1 MERSRKF
8 LSVVCFIG
16 LLCFIFSILI
26 LAPKI
31 TFAEVSEKVKSEVS
45 EKVVAEEKI
54 NININTATQE
64 ELAQLK
70 GIGANLAQRV
80 IEYRDQ
86 HGPFE
91 KIEDILKV
99 KGLGE
104 KFLEENNDRISVGK
118 EVKEEAKKD
127 VEVKE

>member
-8 LSVVCFIG
+8 LSVFCFIG

-26 LAPKI
+26 LAPKV
-31 TFAEVSEKVKSEVS
+31 TFAEGEEVVPAVK
-45 EKVVAEEKI
+45 
-54 NININTATQE
+54 ININTATQE

-70 GIGANLAQRV
+70 GIGEKLANRI
-80 IEYRDQ
+80 IEYREQ

-91 KIEDILKV
+91 KLEDILKV

-104 KFLEENNDRISVGK
+104 KFLEENHARITVGE
-118 EVKEEAKKD
+118 EVIEEEMPD
-127 VEVKE
+127 IQVEE

>member
-1 MERSRKF
+1 MKNPRKF
-8 LSVVCFIG
+8 LSVICFIG
-16 LLCFIFSILI
+16 LLSFIFSILI
-26 LAPKI
+26 LTPKI
-31 TFAEVSEKVKSEVS
+31 TFAEG
-45 EKVVAEEKI
+45 AEEVASEALAEAKI
-54 NININTATQE
+54 NINNATQE

-70 GIGANLAQRV
+70 GVGEKLAARI

-104 KFLEENNDRISVGK
+104 KFLEENHDRITVG
-118 EVKEEAKKD
+118 EEAMEEALPD
-127 VEVKE
+127 IHTEE

>member
-1 MERSRKF
+1 MKNPRKF
-8 LSVVCFIG
+8 LSIVCFIG
-16 LLCFIFSILI
+16 LLSFIFCILI
-26 LAPKI
+26 ATPKI
-31 TFAEVSEKVKSEVS
+31 IFAEGAEEVESEALS
-45 EKVVAEEKI
+45 EEKI
-54 NININTATQE
+54 NINNATQE

-70 GIGANLAQRV
+70 GVGEKLANRI

-104 KFLEENNDRISVGK
+104 KFLEENHDRITVGA
-118 EVKEEAKKD
+118 EAMEEAMPD
-127 VEVKE
+127 IHSEE

>member
-1 MERSRKF
+1 MKNPRKF

-16 LLCFIFSILI
+16 LLSFIFSILI

-31 TFAEVSEKVKSEVS
+31 TFAEVSEEVISE
-45 EKVVAEEKI
+45 AKI
-54 NININTATQE
+54 NINNATQE

-70 GIGANLAQRV
+70 GVGEKLAKRV
-80 IEYRDQ
+80 IEYREQ

-104 KFLEENNDRISVGK
+104 KFLEENQARITVGE
-118 EVKEEAKKD
+118 EVIEEAMPD
-127 VEVKE
+127 IHVE